1 MTLYGSLN
9 QTPCSFYSSHT
20 PLRDA
25 STSSGRKGVPG
36 HICRQVEG
44 LQDLSLASKSN
55 YPPGVSCAFNST
67 FSAFLCHKSK
77 DFFFQRNESEAFQKK
92 ICLVKNMRR
101 DLISKKKRK
110 NMQNCGIIV
119 DWQMS
124 EKKIATCLCS
134 IAHLPA
140 HTTKCITFA
149 TQRFICGRSELKPFH
164 RQCSTSAHVPSEKC
178 KFTLKSIINRAFAGD
193 LQHRYQA
200 TGRKTKN
207 YIRKTERYF
216 FIFTHA

>member
-77 DFFFQRNESEAFQKK
+77 DFFFREMKVRHFKKK

-119 DWQMS
+119 DWQMTRQR
-124 EKKIATCLCS
+124 KKLRHVCVQSQICLHTRLNAS
-134 IAHLPA
+134 RLP
-140 HTTKCITFA
+140 
-149 TQRFICGRSELKPFH
+149 RSAL
-164 RQCSTSAHVPSEKC
+164 SAV
-178 KFTLKSIINRAFAGD
+178 D
-193 LQHRYQA
+193 L
-200 TGRKTKN
+200 N
-207 YIRKTERYF
+207 
-216 FIFTHA
+216 